1 MFELVVRDRCTG
13 CNRCVEVCPTNVL
26 EAGPDTVPVVARVEH
41 CQTCFMCELY
51 CEADAI
57 YVGPDR
63 ERREPVTEAEVV
75 ASGHLGQF
83 RRDSGWNEWA
93 KDPTY
98 DSQIW
103 KLGPYIQAGMRQSIA
118 RVEKRLAE
126 RAQRSAPSP
135 SGSPTPSLA
144 PGPVKQGP

>member
-1 MFELVVRDRCTG
+1 MFELVVRERCTG

-26 EAGPDTVPVVARVEH
+26 EAGPDRVPVGARVEH

-63 ERREPVTEAEVV
+63 EKREPVTEAEVV
-75 ASGHLGQF
+75 ASGLLGQF

-93 KDPTY
+93 KDPAY

-103 KLGPYIQAGMRQSIA
+103 KLGPYIQAGVRQSIA
-118 RVEKRLAE
+118 RVERRLAE
-126 RAQRSAPSP
+126 RAQGPTAAPSP
-135 SGSPTPSLA
+135 SPSVA
-144 PGPVKQGP
+144 AGPVKEGP